1 MILASLHVVSNP
13 KLRHS
18 LWSDGRAAIFSAK
31 AAGFWERRGGNWM
44 SDYHFQTGSIPAGRA
59 DMAVD
64 AGLRSFMLGIY
75 NKMALGLALTAG
87 LAWVVGTTPALM
99 AAIFSGPQAYLVMFG
114 PLAILLVASFVMR
127 NPSPMS
133 ANLVYWSVVAL
144 IGVGMGAL
152 VSYYGRIDGGMVIV
166 AKAFLVT
173 SAAFGG
179 LSLWGYTTKR
189 DLTGFGTFLIMGLI
203 GLIIASI
210 VNLFIASSALS
221 FAISVIGV
229 LVFAGLVAFDTQRLK
244 FMYYQLGGDQRAMSV
259 ATTYGALSLYINFI
273 NLFQFILSLLSPRN

>member
-1 MILASLHVVSNP
+1 
-13 KLRHS
+13 
-18 LWSDGRAAIFSAK
+18 
-31 AAGFWERRGGNWM
+31 M
-44 SDYHFQTGSIPAGRA
+44 SDYHFQTGSVPAGRA

-64 AGLRSFMLGIY
+64 AGLRAFMLGIY

-87 LAWVVGTTPALM
+87 LAWIVGTTPALM

-114 PLAILLVASFVMR
+114 PLAILLIASFVMR
-127 NPSPMS
+127 NPSPTS

-152 VSYYGRIDGGMVIV
+152 VWYYARIPDGMLIV

-173 SAAFGG
+173 SASFGG

-203 GLIIASI
+203 GLIIASV

-259 ATTYGALSLYINFI
+259 ATTYGALSLYINFV
-273 NLFQFILSLLSPRN
+273 NLFQFILSLMSPRN